1 MGAITSMGSLDTPS
15 DAVSLLTDTVSVS
28 VGILAE
34 WVAGDATGILSVML
48 VTFWILL
55 PQYWQIVVA
64 FAANHVNDSSSKTR
78 VPHRLQNLL
87 LAMSFAPHFRQ
98 NRICPLSPA
107 VPVSPS

>member
-1 MGAITSMGSLDTPS
+1 MGGWRCYGNIICDVGDFLDFASAVLAKFAI
-15 DAVSLLTDTVSVS
+15 
-28 VGILAE
+28 IR
-34 WVAGDATGILSVML
+34 
-48 VTFWILL
+48 
-55 PQYWQIVVA
+55 QIVVA